1 MYCNA
6 INTDVYSF
14 YHDEIK
20 EIEMRAPASVTRQA
34 AMMTE
39 ELKVLQ
45 AKAIEAQRAEK
56 VADEVEAEA
65 TISAF
70 NLACVSSGLGSIQL
84 ISREKFQSSYC
95 RTNG

>member
-1 MYCNA
+1 MYCIVINA
-6 INTDVYSF
+6 DVYSF

-20 EIEMRAPASVTRQA
+20 EIEMRAPASVTKQA

-39 ELKVLQ
+39 EIKGLQ

-65 TISAF
+65 AISAF
-70 NLACVSSGLGSIQL
+70 NLACSSSGLGSLQM
-84 ISREKFQSSYC
+84 ISRENFQSSYG
-95 RTNG
+95 RTI